1 MLRPGARR
9 CISKF
14 RQAVIPFFDD
24 MKHPARRHIPS
35 VVNLN
40 TFETIARRGSVT
52 AAADEL
58 GLSQGAVSK
67 QLLDLESFLGTAL
80 FERNNAR
87 LALSDEGAGYLA
99 RIRPLLDQLEAAT
112 VAASGAAQR
121 MREVRFSVPN
131 TFGLLWVMPRLCGFA
146 AAHPE
151 IRIHVANHIGAVSLR
166 DAGLDAAIVYAEDGL
181 DDDSADLL
189 HSVRSLP
196 VAAREL
202 VRGRLP
208 LPANRIAALPLL
220 HHTTAP
226 SAWASYLRDL
236 DAGIDLPL
244 PPGTQYNLVTFALK
258 AAEAGLGA
266 ALVPDYAVADS
277 LREGRVVQLNRAS
290 VPSRRGYYLIRRA
303 DRADVPAV
311 KVLREWL
318 MARRADAGGVT
329 D

>member
-1 MLRPGARR
+1 
-9 CISKF
+9 
-14 RQAVIPFFDD
+14 
-24 MKHPARRHIPS
+24 MKHPARRQIPS

-40 TFETIARRGSVT
+40 TFDTIARRGSVT

-67 QLLDLESFLGTAL
+67 QLLDLESFLGTTL

-99 RIRPLLDQLEAAT
+99 RIRSLLDQLEAAT

-189 HSVRSLP
+189 HGVRSLP

-208 LPANRIAALPLL
+208 LQASRIAALPLL

-236 DAGIDLPL
+236 DTSIDLPL

-318 MARRADAGGVT
+318 MTRRADVAGMEG
-329 D
+329 

>member
-1 MLRPGARR
+1 
-9 CISKF
+9 
-14 RQAVIPFFDD
+14 

-52 AAADEL
+52 AAASEL

-67 QLLDLESFLGTAL
+67 QLLDLESFLGTTL

-87 LALSDEGAGYLA
+87 LALSAEGAGYLA

-151 IRIHVANHIGAVSLR
+151 IRIHVANHIGVISLR
-166 DAGLDAAIVYAEDGL
+166 DAGLDAAIVFAEDGI
-181 DDDSADLL
+181 DDDSAELL
-189 HSVRSLP
+189 HSVRTLP
-196 VAAREL
+196 VASREL
-202 VRGRLP
+202 VHGRLP
-208 LPANRIAALPLL
+208 LSARRMAALPLL

-226 SAWASYLRDL
+226 SSWASYLRDL
-236 DAGIDLPL
+236 DPGIDLPL
-244 PPGTQYNLVTFALK
+244 PAGTQYNLVTFALK

-266 ALVPDYAVADS
+266 ALVPDYACANS
-277 LREGRVVQLNRAS
+277 LKDGHVVQLNRAS
-290 VPSRRGYYLIRRA
+290 LPSRRGYYLIRRP
-303 DRADVPAV
+303 DRADSPPVR
-311 KVLREWL
+311 VLRDWL
-318 MARRADAGGVT
+318 MARRGEAFDGQP
-329 D
+329 

>member
-1 MLRPGARR
+1 MVRPRTHR

-14 RQAVIPFFDD
+14 RQASIPFFDD

-67 QLLDLESFLGTAL
+67 QLLDLEGFLGTAL
-80 FERNNAR
+80 FDRNNAR
-87 LALSDEGAGYLA
+87 LTLNDEGAAYLA

-112 VAASGAAQR
+112 VATSGAAQR
-121 MREVRFSVPN
+121 MREVRLSVPN

-166 DAGLDAAIVYAEDGL
+166 DAGLDAAIVFAENGL
-181 DDDSADLL
+181 DDEHADLL
-189 HSVRSLP
+189 HSVRTLP
-196 VAAREL
+196 VASREL
-202 VRGRLP
+202 VSGRLP
-208 LPANRIAALPLL
+208 MSAARIAALPLL
-220 HHTTAP
+220 YHTTAP
-226 SAWASYLRDL
+226 SSWASYLRDL
-236 DAGIDLPL
+236 DDGIELPL
-244 PPGTQYNLVTFALK
+244 PGGTEYNLVTFALK

-266 ALVPDYAVADS
+266 ALVPDYACADS
-277 LREGRVVQLNRAS
+277 LREGRVVQLNR
-290 VPSRRGYYLIRRA
+290 PSLPSQRGYYLVRRRERMDA
-303 DRADVPAV
+303 PAV
-311 KVLREWL
+311 RVLREWL
-318 MARRADAGGVT
+318 LARRSE
-329 D
+329 

>member
-1 MLRPGARR
+1 
-9 CISKF
+9 
-14 RQAVIPFFDD
+14 

-67 QLLDLESFLGTAL
+67 QLLDLESFLGTPL
-80 FERNNAR
+80 FERTNAR
-87 LALSDEGAGYLA
+87 LVLSDEGAGYLA

-112 VAASGAAQR
+112 VAASGAARR
-121 MREVRFSVPN
+121 MHEVRFSVPN

-151 IRIHVANHIGAVSLR
+151 IRIHVANHIGAISLR
-166 DAGLDAAIVYAEDGL
+166 DAGLDAAIVFAEDGL
-181 DDDSADLL
+181 DDESADLL
-189 HSVRSLP
+189 HSVSSLP
-196 VAAREL
+196 VASREL
-202 VRGRLP
+202 VHGRLP
-208 LPANRIAALPLL
+208 LPARRIAALPLL
-220 HHTTAP
+220 YHTTAP

-236 DAGIDLPL
+236 DADIELPL
-244 PPGTQYNLVTFALK
+244 AAGTQYNLVTFALK

-266 ALVPDYAVADS
+266 ALVPDYACADS
-277 LREGRVVQLNRAS
+277 LRDGRVIQLNRAS
-290 VPSRRGYYLIRRA
+290 VPSRRGYYLVRRA

-311 KVLREWL
+311 RVLREWL
-318 MARRADAGGVT
+318 LDRRAAKGDAAQQAS
-329 D
+329 